1 MYERLGFS
9 SDPSGIKG
17 LAFRRSAANDYLMER
32 EARPTRYISLV
43 RDGSC
48 DRAARPSR

>member
-17 LAFRRSAANDYLMER
+17 LAFRRSAASGAYLMER
-32 EARPTRYISLV
+32 DARPSRYIAIV
-43 RDGSC
+43 RDGSV
-48 DRAARPSR
+48 DRAAR